1 MKKILIIA
9 SLFFSFSLFSQFQR
23 TGILVSTGLSFSKI
37 EKFTPLNPVF
47 KNITNQPPNQR
58 LLTAYN
64 VSPEI
69 SYVVNSRFMIGLG
82 YSIIQSKRESNALS
96 GSSSTNGIVT
106 SITRSISTTEN
117 KQSGLS
123 LHMRYSQNILS
134 KFIFSVKLTYNN
146 WKGESKFEN
155 QTIITPVTNP
165 RPPFLG
171 ISTFSFGEVR
181 FSPSLHYFISKGFGC
196 YVETLGLGLEFNDSR
211 AKTKDI
217 NYNFDLDAQNWRIGF
232 FYFIP
237 TQKASE

>member
-1 MKKILIIA
+1 MKKILIIV
-9 SLFFSFSLFSQFQR
+9 SLFFSFSLFSQFQG
-23 TGILVSTGLSFSKI
+23 TGILVSTGLNFSKQ
-37 EKFTPLNPVF
+37 ETFTPLSPVF
-47 KNITNQPPNQR
+47 KNITNQPPNQTTQ
-58 LLTAYN
+58 TAYN
-64 VSPEI
+64 ASPEI

-96 GSSSTNGIVT
+96 GSSSTNGTVT
-106 SITRSISTTEN
+106 SITRSISTREN

-123 LHMRYSQNILS
+123 LHMKYSRNVLGNL
-134 KFIFSVKLTYNN
+134 IFSLKFTYYN

-155 QTIITPVTNP
+155 LTMTTPVSNP

-171 ISTFSFGEVR
+171 SSTFSFGEVR

-217 NYNFDLDAQNWRIGF
+217 NYKFDLDAQNWRIGF